1 MKSAFIRIIL
11 ISFLLVLFIPNLT
24 FAETKTFIKEYSYQA
39 GEADSK
45 ISSRTIALE
54 QVKRLLL
61 EELGTYLESETEVRN
76 FRLTRDQITTLTAGI
91 VQTQILKEKWDGE
104 RYWLQARIEANPEEV
119 VKSVDSLR
127 KSRGASKGLEDADNK
142 AKDALREL
150 AQLKKELES
159 EKKDK
164 SKIKRYD
171 EVVKELGAI
180 DWYRKGVS
188 SLHKRYLQEAIN
200 DFTKAI
206 ELNPRNASS
215 YVNRSFAYGASGN
228 DRKSL
233 EDASRAVELDP
244 MSSMA
249 YANRG
254 VAHFNLYRDYNRYI
268 ADSTKAIELDPNNF
282 IAYKNRAKA
291 YLDLGDTH
299 RAINDIKA
307 AARLNDKESID
318 YLRSRR
324 IRW

>member
-1 MKSAFIRIIL
+1 MKKHL
-11 ISFLLVLFIPNLT
+11 ISMSILTVLFASSSLIADT
-24 FAETKTFIKEYSYQA
+24 RTFIKEYSYQA

-45 ISSRTIALE
+45 ISARTIALE

-76 FRLTRDQITTLTAGI
+76 FQLTRDQITTLTAGI
-91 VQTQILKEKWDGE
+91 VQTQILKERWDGE
-104 RYWLQARIEANPEEV
+104 RYWLQARIEADPEEV
-119 VKSVDSLR
+119 ARSVDSLR
-127 KSRGASKGLEDADNK
+127 RSKGASKNLEDADNK
-142 AKDALREL
+142 VKDALREI

-159 EKKDK
+159 KQKDK
-164 SKIKRYD
+164 SKLKRYD

-188 SLHKRYLQEAIN
+188 SLHKRSLQEAIS

-206 ELNPRNASS
+206 ELNPRDASS
-215 YVNRSFAYGASGN
+215 YVNRSFAHGASGN
-228 DRKSL
+228 DRKAL

-244 MSSMA
+244 ASSMA
-249 YANRG
+249 YVNRG
-254 VAHFNLYRDYNRYI
+254 VAHFKLYRDYHRYI
-268 ADSTKAIELDPNNF
+268 SDTTKAIELDPNNF
-282 IAYKNRAKA
+282 MAYKNRARA
-291 YLDLGDTH
+291 YLDLRDSS

-307 AARLNDKESID
+307 AARLNDEESRD